1 MPREITTADGF
12 KKRTIE
18 SMKNLGT
25 YRSEYDQII
34 DVYAKLLEQYEKL
47 RKNIGLDDLMV
58 RSDATITLEKLRTDI
73 AKYADMLCLSPKSFE
88 KAKIKEKPKKTKLE
102 QALEL
107 MSNG

>member
-1 MPREITTADGF
+1 MPRETTTAEDF

-25 YRSEYDQII
+25 YRFEYDQII
-34 DVYAKLLEQYEKL
+34 DIYSKLLEQYEKL
-47 RKNIGLDDLMV
+47 RKNIGLDDLMC
-58 RSDATITLEKLRTDI
+58 RTDATITLEKMRTDI
-73 AKYADMLCLSPKSFE
+73 AKYSDMLCLNPKSFE

>member
-34 DVYAKLLEQYEKL
+34 EVYSKLLEQYEKL
-47 RKNIGLDDLMV
+47 RKEICMDDLTC
-58 RSDATITLEKLRTDI
+58 RSNAAITLEKLRADI
-73 AKYADMLCLSPKSFE
+73 AKYAEMLCLSPKSFE
-88 KAKIKEKPKKTKLE
+88 KAKIKEKPKKSKLE
-102 QALEL
+102 HALEM

>member
-34 DVYAKLLEQYEKL
+34 EVYSKLLEQYESCV
-47 RKNIGLDDLMV
+47 RKSAWMI
-58 RSDATITLEKLRTDI
+58 
-73 AKYADMLCLSPKSFE
+73 
-88 KAKIKEKPKKTKLE
+88 
-102 QALEL
+102 
-107 MSNG
+107 

>member
-1 MPREITTADGF
+1 MPREITTAEGF

-34 DVYAKLLEQYEKL
+34 EIYAKLLELYEKL
-47 RKNIGLDDLMV
+47 RKEICMDDLMG
-58 RSDATITLEKLRTDI
+58 RTDATITMEKLRADI
-73 AKYADMLCLSPKSFE
+73 AKYSDMLCLNPKSFE